1 MHTYIVTNG
10 KETAHVRDMA
20 AVMATAETLA
30 EGGTVAIWE
39 RFADGG
45 TRSMVNPAGHA
56 LPATLPEL
64 KGDVT
69 APPSAPE
76 PVKVAPPS
84 APEPVKAPPAAPPSA
99 PAVTVQRSDVDAS
112 AKARIDHQQNV
123 LRAAGVTGVGYKG
136 DGHDGGQFFTNGT
149 RTDVAK
155 MAREARQ
162 HAALMPFSHAAEEL
176 RARVQSEG
184 RRDVEV
190 TARDFARSIKSN
202 GKVTAGGLKV
212 TEQAIR
218 GVIARIESP
227 AIGHLLGLR
236 DRIAAAVECERA
248 KPEGERDF
256 SKPHADRAELA
267 RILAYECERAGDVRL
282 QLRTREA
289 LGDIFAIVSPGYVP
303 ADAPAVIPEI
313 LKANLPRDAKGSWS
327 YDPVSTRW
335 ELTASI
341 WTPTPAAEMAVGE
354 AFKGYVT
361 LGSKDNGGGR
371 FKGGGGITLIRCVN
385 ASTYNA
391 TTADV
396 ARRHVGR
403 IMSDVDRMVAGGL
416 KAIDALCV
424 AWGRNRADEILLPVI
439 AEKRVTIEDAIPGF
453 WRWLLRDQSSE
464 LQGVLPGR
472 SEAHVT
478 ELTRAFAA
486 ERRDPSRL
494 VRSDLAQ
501 GFTRYIQGQPVDVRR
516 DAESAIGSWLVNGKP
531 VGFRA

>member
-1 MHTYIVTNG
+1 MQTYIVSNG
-10 KETAHVRDMA
+10 KDAAHVRDMK
-20 AVMATAETLA
+20 AVLALAETLSA
-30 EGGTVAIWE
+30 GGTVAIWE

-45 TRSMVNPAGHA
+45 TRTMVNPANHA
-56 LPATLPEL
+56 IPETLPEL
-64 KGDVT
+64 QGEAS
-69 APPSAPE
+69 APANAPE

-84 APEPVKAPPAAPPSA
+84 APEPVKVDVQAPPSA
-99 PAVTVQRSDVDAS
+99 PAVAVMRSDVDVS
-112 AKARIDHQQNV
+112 AKARIDAQQAS
-123 LRAAGVTGVGYKG
+123 LRASGVTGIGYKG
-136 DGHDGGQFFTNGT
+136 DGGDGEQFFTNGT
-149 RTDVAK
+149 RTDIGK

-162 HAALMPFSHAAEEL
+162 HANLMPFRDAAEEL
-176 RARVQSEG
+176 RSRVQGEG

-190 TARDFARSIKSN
+190 SARDFARSIKSN
-202 GKVTAGGLKV
+202 GKITAGGLRI

-218 GVIARIESP
+218 GVIARVDSS

-236 DRIAAAVECERA
+236 DRIAECVAGEMT

-256 SKPHADRAELA
+256 KVAHADRAELA
-267 RILAYECERAGDVRL
+267 RILAFECERFGDVKL

-289 LGDIFAIVSPGYVP
+289 LGDIYAIVSPGYVP
-303 ADAPAVIPEI
+303 ADAPAVIPQI
-313 LKANLPRDAKGSWS
+313 LDSRIPRDAKGSWS

-361 LGSKDNGGGR
+361 LGSKDNGAGR

-391 TTADV
+391 ATADV

-416 KAIDALCV
+416 KAIDALAV
-424 AWGRNRADEILLPVI
+424 AWGRNRAEEIALPVV

-453 WRWLLRDQSSE
+453 WRWALRDQSSE

-478 ELTRAFAA
+478 GLTKAFAD
-486 ERRDPSRL
+486 ERRDPSKL

-501 GFTRYIQGQPVDVRR
+501 GWTRYIQGQPVDVRR
-516 DAESAIGSWLVNGKP
+516 DAESAIGTWLVKGGT
-531 VGFRA
+531 VGYKA

>member
-1 MHTYIVTNG
+1 MHTYIVSNG
-10 KETAHVRDMA
+10 TDHAHVRDMA
-20 AVMATAETLA
+20 AVMASAEALSQ
-30 EGGTVAIWE
+30 GGTVAIWE
-39 RFADGG
+39 RFAGG
-45 TRSMVNPAGHA
+45 DVRAMVNPAGHPFPA
-56 LPATLPEL
+56 ELPPLTFPVSEPAN
-64 KGDVT
+64 
-69 APPSAPE
+69 APASAS
-76 PVKVAPPS
+76 PVNVAPANGS
-84 APEPVKAPPAAPPSA
+84 AS
-99 PAVTVQRSDVDAS
+99 VTEVQRSDVDAS
-112 AKARIDHQQNV
+112 AKARIDAQQAS
-123 LRAAGVTGVGYKG
+123 LRASGIAGIGFKG
-136 DGHDGGQFFTNGT
+136 DGGDGEQFFTNGT
-149 RTDVAK
+149 RTDTGK

-162 HAALMPFSHAAEEL
+162 HAALMPFRDAAEEL
-176 RARVQSEG
+176 RSRVQSEG
-184 RRDVEV
+184 RRDVEIS
-190 TARDFARSIKSN
+190 AKDFARSIKAN
-202 GKVTAGGLKV
+202 GKITAGGLKI

-236 DRIAAAVECERA
+236 DRIAAAIETERA
-248 KPEGERDF
+248 KPEGARNLAVAHD
-256 SKPHADRAELA
+256 DRAELA
-267 RILAYECERAGDVRL
+267 RILAYECERFGDVKL

-289 LGDIFAIVSPGYVP
+289 MGDIYAIVSPGYVP

-327 YDPVSTRW
+327 YDPTSTRW

-354 AFKGYVT
+354 AFEGYVT

-403 IMSDVDRMVAGGL
+403 IMTDVERMIAGGL
-416 KAIDALCV
+416 KAIDALTL
-424 AWGRNRADEILLPVI
+424 AWGRNRAEEIPLPVI
-439 AEKRVTIEDAIPGF
+439 AEKRLTINDAIPGF

-472 SEAHVT
+472 SETHVA
-478 ELTRAFAA
+478 ELSKAFAA
-486 ERRDPSRL
+486 ERREPSKL

-501 GFTRYIQGQPVDVRR
+501 GWTRYIQGQPVDVRR
-516 DAESAIGSWLVNGKP
+516 DAESAIGTWLVKGGN
-531 VGFRA
+531 VGFKA

>member
-1 MHTYIVTNG
+1 METYIVSNG
-10 KETAHVRDMA
+10 KDAAHVRDMA
-20 AVMATAETLA
+20 AVMAVAATLA
-30 EGGTVAIWE
+30 ESGTVAIWE
-39 RFADGG
+39 RFAGG
-45 TRSMVNPAGHA
+45 DVRAMVNPAGHPFPA
-56 LPATLPEL
+56 ELPALTFP
-64 KGDVT
+64 VT
-69 APPSAPE
+69 APASAPE
-76 PVKVAPPS
+76 PVKVAPAS
-84 APEPVKAPPAAPPSA
+84 ATEPVKAPPMAPPSA
-99 PAVTVQRSDVDAS
+99 PAVVAQSSGVDAS
-112 AKARIDHQQNV
+112 AKVRIDAQQAS
-123 LRAAGVTGVGYKG
+123 LRASGITGIGFKG
-136 DGHDGGQFFTNGT
+136 DGGTGEQFFTNGT
-149 RTDVAK
+149 RTDVGK

-162 HAALMPFSHAAEEL
+162 HANLMPFRDAAEEL
-176 RARVQSEG
+176 RARVQGEC

-190 TARDFARSIKSN
+190 SARDFARSIKAN
-202 GKVTAGGLKV
+202 GKITAGGLRI

-218 GVIARIESP
+218 GVIGRIDSP

-236 DRIAAAVECERA
+236 DRIAECVAGEMA
-248 KPEGERDF
+248 KPEKDRNF
-256 SKPHADRAELA
+256 SIAHADRAELA
-267 RILAYECERAGDVRL
+267 RILAFECERFGDVKL

-289 LGDIFAIVSPGYVP
+289 LGDIYAIVSPGYVP
-303 ADAPAVIPEI
+303 ADAPSVIPEI

-327 YDPVSTRW
+327 YDPTSTRW

-391 TTADV
+391 ATADV

-403 IMSDVDRMVAGGL
+403 IMTDVDRMVAGGL
-416 KAIDALCV
+416 KAIDALAK
-424 AWGRNRADEILLPVI
+424 AWGQNREVEIPLPVV

-478 ELTRAFAA
+478 ELTKAFAS
-486 ERRDPSRL
+486 ERRVSDRL

-501 GFTRYIQGQPVDVRR
+501 GWTKYVQSQPVDVRR
-516 DAESAIGSWLVNGKP
+516 DAESAIGTWLVKGGN
-531 VGFRA
+531 VGFKA